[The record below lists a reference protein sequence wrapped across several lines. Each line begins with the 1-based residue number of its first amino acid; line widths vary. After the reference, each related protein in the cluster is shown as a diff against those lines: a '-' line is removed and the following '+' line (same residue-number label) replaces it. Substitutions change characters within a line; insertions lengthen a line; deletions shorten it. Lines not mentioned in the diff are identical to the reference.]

1 MSLATYGP
9 ESNSVVQNTTRQ
21 MMLESQKFNNNGHAP
36 RDLLGYRSNTQSARS
51 ADMRTT
57 QHKPAPSPLHTSAMT
72 ADSHA
77 NDNPSVS
84 RSPTTSSAASAAQHS
99 SSPHTP
105 SPSFAPDQDQPN
117 ISRDRVGP
125 GTATESVVTEN
136 APGQSGVSGVA
147 TGHVAAITKIQPY
160 GQLRNVSSP
169 FPRSTSSTD
178 SHPRSSSSSAS
189 STTTATGPATR
200 STSSPFANP
209 AGRHTSRSMPR
220 TSSIDSAIS
229 TISTATSHS
238 HKSSQDSY
246 ISNPADISYLINAA
260 GSPEAVIQHLLKEK
274 QHSTV
279 QNSKLW
285 KLVDKQRELLLG
297 LNQDLERALKDK
309 ERYRRKLKEHLA
321 QIPPVPSA
329 AALPDPREASQSPTP
344 GDLPENI
351 PTHGYIRQETGLND
365 PHGHTVD
372 AKTSNADP
380 ILVRNGT
387 TGEVPIEMGQ
397 TNMRVENEHSRADPT
412 SSTKTA
418 WGTDD
423 AVSTASESH
432 RAVPLLDTKIDASQ
446 ATVQG
451 PNPVVSPSSFTAKRS
466 QPLWQKSAATSSPA
480 LTASS
485 PPGSS
490 NETFMAQPRKL
501 PPAPLDLRPP
511 GREEVH
517 RKPRFGPEDHSGS
530 EYEDNLEVDEIIPAF
545 DRGRKKTR
553 AEDDQERE
561 AAALKEKQDRSRSK
575 KEKGVKTPSD
585 TTKAKAGDVDLPVPP
600 PVAPMSSA
608 IKAVSPPTSLGGES
622 NYLAAPP
629 SLASVLTPPPTQS
642 ATIVKRTLLSA
653 QPLSPGLPMSPRPV
667 DRPMNSPMPRM
678 PKDGAVLSIA
688 SPPLS
693 PPAGFVGLPLSPRA
707 AKQPVSFLPQTPM
720 SITTPTP
727 RHAEHSKDPSGSSL
741 ISSVKVDAPLSDT
754 HLDPG
759 PSVSRPSESTRPKG
773 VYRGFVSD
781 AYPELLIPPNALPSI
796 IVKVIS
802 SRLKPSRNSYLAN
815 KASEEEHVFTLGV
828 SARSDLQE
836 LWHVE
841 KSLLSLPQLDQQLK
855 QSSAFGAKLPDR
867 ALFSGHAPAKVD
879 ARKTALERYFDAILD
894 TPMDENAAL
903 ALCYYLS
910 TQVVDPANDDLNDN
924 VSASGSPVT
933 FGPDGKLVKE
943 GYLTKKGKNFGGWK
957 ARFFVLDEPI
967 LRYYESQGGSLLG
980 TIKLPNSKIGKPSPH
995 RPSDSPSR
1003 GEDHDGQYRHAFLI
1017 LEPKRKDSSSHIH
1030 HTLCAENDVERDAW
1044 VEALLCYVEGSPG
1057 DEPGKKPSLSS
1068 TDSGSSKMNAPH
1080 RRPRKNDGSMTDSPQ
1095 SETFDG
1101 LQTVSYDEAVSA
1113 QPPLVNM
1120 MHDKRFTESPSPTN
1134 LGGQHSAGTQKS
1146 LVSKTISG
1154 PSNGAKIQDV
1164 GAWGNKPLAPQ
1175 PIDKEHK
1182 KRSIW
1187 GFHNK
1192 HPLENTAHSNDSSLS
1207 LTQQQ
1212 YYERI
1217 SNVRPAFGLQLADA
1231 VEYCS
1236 PRGIDVCLPA
1246 VVYRCLEY
1254 LKAHDAWSEEGIFR
1268 LSGSSVVIKG
1278 LRDRFNNEGDFD
1290 FLADDNY
1297 YDVHAVAGLLK
1308 LYLRELPSSVLTR
1321 ELHLDFLHVL
1331 DLDEKSKKI
1340 AAFKVLVR
1348 RLPQAN
1354 WTLIRALSEFLIGI
1368 VNNSNV
1374 NKMSVR
1380 NVCIVFSPT
1389 LNIHAPVFSTF
1400 ITDFDSIFGI
1410 EYEPAPVP
1418 SFEMS
1423 VTEPFASEDFRPPRQ
1438 ISSDIPT
1445 PSYSQENFPQIT
1457 HQRPYEQARQGS
1469 RFEHDIGF
1477 NPLQP
1482 SYEPPTSNPPPN
1494 NQGQRGQILMP
1505 GSDYGV
1511 ISRKPSINNAAKSRR
1526 RESSMLLMGGGDG
1539 GMQPKFSVPAK
1550 RDDSLMV
1557 HEESAFH

>member
-1 MSLATYGP
+1 MSLATYGS
-9 ESNSVVQNTTRQ
+9 ESNPVVQNTTRQ
-21 MMLESQKFNNNGHAP
+21 MMLESQKFNNNGHIP

-57 QHKPAPSPLHTSAMT
+57 QHKPAPSPLQTSAMT
-72 ADSHA
+72 ADSHT

-84 RSPTTSSAASAAQHS
+84 RSPTTSRAESASQYS

-105 SPSFAPDQDQPN
+105 SPSFAADQDRPN
-117 ISRDRVGP
+117 VSRDRVGQ
-125 GTATESVVTEN
+125 GTVTESVIAEN
-136 APGQSGVSGVA
+136 APGPSGVSGVA
-147 TGHVAAITKIQPY
+147 RGYVAATTKKQPY

-169 FPRSTSSTD
+169 FPESTSSTD
-178 SHPRSSSSSAS
+178 SQPRSSSSSSS
-189 STTTATGPATR
+189 STTTATGAVTR
-200 STSSPFANP
+200 STSSPFANSTV
-209 AGRHTSRSMPR
+209 RHTSRSMPR

-238 HKSSQDSY
+238 HKSSQESF
-246 ISNPADISYLINAA
+246 ISNPADISYLINTA

-274 QHSTV
+274 QHSTA
-279 QNSKLW
+279 QNGQLW
-285 KLVDKQRELLLG
+285 KLVDKQRALLLG

-321 QIPPVPSA
+321 QIPPVPST

-344 GDLPENI
+344 GDLSETLPI
-351 PTHGYIRQETGLND
+351 HGNIRQETGRND
-365 PHGHTVD
+365 PHGQSVD
-372 AKTSNADP
+372 TKTSDASQNL
-380 ILVRNGT
+380 ILNGT
-387 TGEVPIEMGQ
+387 TGDVPVEMGQ
-397 TNMRVENEHSRADPT
+397 RNVRTENKHSRADPT
-412 SSTKTA
+412 SLTKTA
-418 WGTDD
+418 QGTDD
-423 AVSTASESH
+423 AVSTASESR
-432 RAVPLLDTKIDASQ
+432 RAVPFLDTNVDASQ
-446 ATVQG
+446 ANVQG
-451 PNPVVSPSSFTAKRS
+451 SNTVVSPSSFTAKRS
-466 QPLWQKSAATSSPA
+466 QPLWQKSAANSSPA
-480 LTASS
+480 LMASS

-490 NETFMAQPRKL
+490 NEAFMGQPRKL

-530 EYEDNLEVDEIIPAF
+530 EYEDNIEVDEIIPAF

-575 KEKGVKTPSD
+575 KEKGSKTPSE
-585 TTKAKAGDVDLPVPP
+585 TIKAKASDVGLPVPP
-600 PVAPMSSA
+600 PIAPMSSA
-608 IKAVSPPTSLGGES
+608 IKAVSPPATLGGES

-629 SLASVLTPPPTQS
+629 SLASVLTPPPTQP
-642 ATIVKRTLLSA
+642 ATTVKRTLLSA

-678 PKDGAVLSIA
+678 PRDGAGPSMASMA

-707 AKQPVSFLPQTPM
+707 PKQPVSFLPQTPM

-727 RHAEHSKDPSGSSL
+727 RLAEHSKEPLDASL
-741 ISSVKVDAPLSDT
+741 FSNIKVDAPWSDS
-754 HLDPG
+754 HPDPG
-759 PSVSRPSESTRPKG
+759 PSVSRLSESTRPKG
-773 VYRGFVSD
+773 VYRGFVSE

-855 QSSAFGAKLPDR
+855 QSSAFGTKLPDR

-879 ARKTALERYFDAILD
+879 ARKSALERYFDAILD
-894 TPMDENAAL
+894 TPMDDNAAL

-995 RPSDSPSR
+995 RPADSPSR
-1003 GEDHDGQYRHAFLI
+1003 SEDYDGQYRHAFVI

-1044 VEALLCYVEGSPG
+1044 VEALMCYVEGYPG
-1057 DEPGKKPSLSS
+1057 DEQGKKPSLSS
-1068 TDSGSSKMNAPH
+1068 TDSGSSKANAPQ
-1080 RRPRKNDGSMTDSPQ
+1080 RRPRRNDGSMTDSPQ

-1134 LGGQHSAGTQKS
+1134 LGGQHSAGNQKS

-1192 HPLENTAHSNDSSLS
+1192 HPLDTTAHSNDSSLS

-1217 SNVRPAFGLQLADA
+1217 SNVRPVFGLQLADA

-1246 VVYRCLEY
+1246 VVFRCLEY

-1308 LYLRELPSSVLTR
+1308 FYLRELPSSVLTR

-1331 DLDEKSKKI
+1331 G
-1340 AAFKVLVR
+1340 
-1348 RLPQAN
+1348 
-1354 WTLIRALSEFLIGI
+1354 T
-1368 VNNSNV
+1368 
-1374 NKMSVR
+1374 
-1380 NVCIVFSPT
+1380 
-1389 LNIHAPVFSTF
+1389 
-1400 ITDFDSIFGI
+1400 
-1410 EYEPAPVP
+1410 
-1418 SFEMS
+1418 
-1423 VTEPFASEDFRPPRQ
+1423 
-1438 ISSDIPT
+1438 
-1445 PSYSQENFPQIT
+1445 
-1457 HQRPYEQARQGS
+1457 
-1469 RFEHDIGF
+1469 
-1477 NPLQP
+1477 
-1482 SYEPPTSNPPPN
+1482 
-1494 NQGQRGQILMP
+1494 
-1505 GSDYGV
+1505 
-1511 ISRKPSINNAAKSRR
+1511 
-1526 RESSMLLMGGGDG
+1526 
-1539 GMQPKFSVPAK
+1539 
-1550 RDDSLMV
+1550 
-1557 HEESAFH
+1557 